1 MSKILIVDDEL
12 EFNTIL
18 QVRLN
23 ASGYEVVTAKDGEE
37 GLEKVESE
45 KPDLIVLDVMM
56 PKIDGFEV
64 CSTLKND
71 VRYNKIPIIF
81 LSAMAQ
87 VNDFEMGKKVG
98 ADDYIAKPFET
109 PDLIAKIE
117 DLLKKPSSDKREDIL
132 RKKEKLLGKMFI
144 EKGLVT
150 EKQVQAVVQKQGRL
164 TNKKLLGEMFVEKGL
179 VTEDDLFMTLAE
191 QFGIEFMKLADE
203 KIDWDL
209 PTGFPSSFIIKHR
222 CIPSRIDEE
231 TIRLIIANPLDVWTL
246 DVAEKEAA
254 PKKLKVVLAMKSD
267 MDAAIK
273 EYQKYND
280 G

>member
-1 MSKILIVDDEL
+1 MPKILIVDDEL

-23 ASGYEVVTAKDGEE
+23 ANGYEVVTAKDGEE

-45 KPDLIVLDVMM
+45 RPDLILLDIMM

-71 VRYNKIPIIF
+71 ARYNKIPIIF

-87 VNDFEMGKKVG
+87 VDDIEMGKKMG
-98 ADDYIAKPFET
+98 ADDYITKPFET
-109 PDLIAKIE
+109 PELIIKIE
-117 DLLKKPSSDKREDIL
+117 ELLKKSSPYKWGDIL

-144 EKGLVT
+144 EKELVT
-150 EKQVQAVVQKQGRL
+150 EEQVQAAVQEQNQL
-164 TNKKLLGEMFVEKGL
+164 ANKRLLGEMFVEKGYI
-179 VTEDDLFMTLAE
+179 TEDNLFMTLAE
-191 QFGIEFMKLADE
+191 QFGIEFIKLADE

-209 PTGFPSSFIIKHR
+209 PKGFSSSFVTEHR

-231 TIRLIIANPLDVWTL
+231 TIMLIIANPLDVLAL
-246 DVAEKEAA
+246 DVAQKEAA
-254 PKKLKVVLAMKSD
+254 PHKIKVVLAKKSD

-273 EYQKYND
+273 EYQEYD
-280 G
+280 DE